1 MLNDGYQ
8 HRMHNRNLLLV
19 HLVLVTKHRKPILVE
34 GFRMDVM
41 RYIFDACVRHHRYI
55 RRMETD
61 RDHVHILL
69 QYAPTD
75 SVTAVVSVIK
85 QLSTWKAS
93 EYMEG
98 VEGIRFFPV
107 AALLARVYAVVKWVL
122 CCLRRDC
129 FRLRNRTIHRNPGV
143 SKTAPKGAWL
153 QPNKNFVKSNGHS
166 VSSSGVLT

>member
-8 HRMHNRNLLLV
+8 HRRHNRNLLLV
-19 HLVLVTKHRKPILVE
+19 HLVLVTKYRKPILVE

-41 RYIFDACVRHHRYI
+41 RYIFDACVRHHWYI

-85 QLSTWKAS
+85 QLSTWKAWK
-93 EYMEG
+93 EYGSFLSQHYWREHTLWSDG
-98 VEGIRFFPV
+98 YF
-107 AALLARVYAVVKWVL
+107 AASVG
-122 CCLRRDC
+122 
-129 FRLRNRTIHRNPGV
+129 TV
-143 SKTAPKGAWL
+143 SVTAIERYIENQG
-153 QPNKNFVKSNGHS
+153 
-166 VSSSGVLT
+166 